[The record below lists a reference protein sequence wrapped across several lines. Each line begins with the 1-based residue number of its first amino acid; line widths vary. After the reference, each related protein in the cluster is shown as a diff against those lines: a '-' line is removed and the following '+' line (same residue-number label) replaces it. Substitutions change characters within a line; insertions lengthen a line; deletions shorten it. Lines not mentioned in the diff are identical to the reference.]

1 MLKIFLVEDEIVV
14 REGIRNTIS
23 WEKEGFEFVGEAGD
37 GEIAYPLIRKYQPDI
52 LITDIRMPFMDGLE
66 LSRLV
71 RKDFPEMKILILSGY
86 DEFDYAKQAISIGVT
101 EYLLKPVTGAQLL
114 ACVRRI
120 ARIIEEEQE
129 QKQFLETFERER
141 EENRHVARMKLF
153 RRIIEGQTS
162 VSDLLEQSRA
172 LGIDL
177 TARSYNILLFQ
188 VFNEGREEHYSEAQ
202 NRIVEAVETLAEQM
216 PQVIPIDLGLEG
228 WAFILKET
236 GEETLSG
243 ITDRFLAALIQAVSH
258 SAEFFG
264 GIGRPTQRISEL
276 SRCYAEASRAF
287 AFRYLTE
294 RNQIVRIDM
303 IEEKEGNLL
312 AGRGKNSR
320 IDRKNVEEFL
330 NTGLR
335 SEVDSFVNDYIST
348 IGEEQIRSLLL
359 RQYLVMDIFFMAYD
373 FLSALGVDPE
383 VLIRECGDFQ
393 KMPQVFST
401 PSSASDYIR
410 KILDTAI
417 GERDG
422 QSMQKY
428 SSLLKEAME
437 FIQTHY
443 NHEDMSLNMVA
454 AAVNM
459 SPNHFSSIFSQETGQ
474 TFIEYLTQVR
484 MEKARQLL
492 RTTSMKTSEIA
503 YEVGYKDAHYFSYV
517 FKKTQN
523 MTPRDYKAQA
533 AQGKRNET

>member
-129 QKQFLETFERER
+129 QKQFLETFEQER

-216 PQVIPIDLGLEG
+216 PQVIPVDLGLEG

-373 FLSALGVDPE
+373 FLGALGVDPE